1 MTGTLGAWGKK
12 VGDKCSPGE
21 TVADIQTD
29 KALMFFEAQDEFY
42 IAKFLVEV
50 GDEVDV
56 GAPIMVTVEDES
68 SVAAFADYV
77 LPTDAAPV
85 VAVKAVEVKPTP
97 PPAVAPIVPVVAP
110 KAAVVSAPV
119 VVPVSIA
126 LPVISVIKA
135 IQEVT
140 PAAVPSLTSAY
151 SVKWSSGIV
160 SKSAIA
166 GKLSKDQHAYILKY
180 GRSGQRAL

>member
-50 GDEVDV
+50 GDEVAV

-68 SVAAFADYV
+68 SIAAFADYV
-77 LPTDAAPV
+77 LPADASAAPAV
-85 VAVKAVEVKPTP
+85 VVEPVEAKPTP
-97 PPAVAPIVPVVAP
+97 PPAVTP

-119 VVPVSIA
+119 VIPVSIA
-126 LPVISVIKA
+126 PPVISVI
-135 IQEVT
+135 QT
-140 PAAVPSLTSAY
+140 PQAVPQATVPSLTSAY

>member
-1 MTGTLGAWGKK
+1 
-12 VGDKCSPGE
+12 
-21 TVADIQTD
+21 
-29 KALMFFEAQDEFY
+29 MFFEAQDEFY
-42 IAKFLVEV
+42 IAKFLVEE

-68 SVAAFADYV
+68 SIAAFADYV
-77 LPTDAAPV
+77 LPAGAAPA
-85 VAVKAVEVKPTP
+85 VAAKAIEAKPTP
-97 PPAVAPIVPVVAP
+97 PPAVAPITPAVAP

-126 LPVISVIKA
+126 PPVISA
-135 IQEVT
+135 IQPQVVT
-140 PAAVPSLTSAY
+140 QAVVPSLTSAY

-166 GKLSKDQHAYILKY
+166 GKLAKDQQAYILKY

>member
-50 GDEVDV
+50 GDEVAV

-68 SVAAFADYV
+68 SIAAFADYV
-77 LPTDAAPV
+77 LPADASAAPAV
-85 VAVKAVEVKPTP
+85 VVVPVEVKPTP
-97 PPAVAPIVPVVAP
+97 PPAVTPVVTP

-126 LPVISVIKA
+126 PPVISVI
-135 IQEVT
+135 QT
-140 PAAVPSLTSAY
+140 PQAVPQATVPSLTSAY

>member
-1 MTGTLGAWGKK
+1 LTGTLGAWGKK

-29 KALMFFEAQDEFY
+29 KALMFFEAQDEFF
-42 IAKFLVEV
+42 IAKLLVEV

-68 SVAAFADYV
+68 SIASFADYV
-77 LPTDAAPV
+77 LPAGVTPV
-85 VAVKAVEVKPTP
+85 VAEKAAEAKPTP
-97 PPAVAPIVPVVAP
+97 AIAPVVAP
-110 KAAVVSAPV
+110 KAAPVVSAPV
-119 VVPVSIA
+119 VVPVSISP
-126 LPVISVIKA
+126 PVIA
-135 IQEVT
+135 IQTPQVVT
-140 PAAVPSLTSAY
+140 QATVPSLASAY

-166 GKLSKDQHAYILKY
+166 GKLAKDQQAYILKY

>member
-1 MTGTLGAWGKK
+1 LTGTLGAWGKK

-50 GDEVDV
+50 GDEVAV

-68 SVAAFADYV
+68 SIAAFADYV
-77 LPTDAAPV
+77 LPADASAAPAV
-85 VAVKAVEVKPTP
+85 VVVPVEAKPTP
-97 PPAVAPIVPVVAP
+97 PPAVTPVVTP
-110 KAAVVSAPV
+110 KAVVVSAPV
-119 VVPVSIA
+119 VIA
-126 LPVISVIKA
+126 PPVISVI
-135 IQEVT
+135 QT
-140 PAAVPSLTSAY
+140 PQVVPPATVPSLTSAY

>member
-1 MTGTLGAWGKK
+1 LTGTLSAWGKK

-21 TVADIQTD
+21 TVADIMTD
-29 KALMFFEAQDEFY
+29 KALMYFEAQDEFY

-50 GDEVDV
+50 GDEVEV

-77 LPTDAAPV
+77 LIAGAAPV
-85 VAVKAVEVKPTP
+85 VAEKAVEAKSTP
-97 PPAVAPIVPVVAP
+97 PPAVAPVVAP
-110 KAAVVSAPV
+110 KAAPVVSAPV

-126 LPVISVIKA
+126 PPVIA
-135 IQEVT
+135 IQSPQVVT
-140 PAAVPSLTSAY
+140 QATVPSQTSAY
-151 SVKWSSGIV
+151 SVKWSSGVV

-166 GKLSKDQHAYILKY
+166 GKLAKDQQAYILKY

>member
-1 MTGTLGAWGKK
+1 LTGTLSAWGKK

-21 TVADIQTD
+21 TVADIMTD
-29 KALMFFEAQDEFY
+29 KALMYFEAQDEFY
-42 IAKFLVEV
+42 IAKFLAEV
-50 GDEVDV
+50 GDEVEV

-77 LPTDAAPV
+77 LTAGAAPV
-85 VAVKAVEVKPTP
+85 AEKAVEAIPTP
-97 PPAVAPIVPVVAP
+97 PPAVAPVVAP
-110 KAAVVSAPV
+110 KAAPVVSAPV

-126 LPVISVIKA
+126 PPVIA
-135 IQEVT
+135 IQTAQVVT
-140 PAAVPSLTSAY
+140 QVTVPSLTGAY
-151 SVKWSSGIV
+151 SVKWSSGVV

-166 GKLSKDQHAYILKY
+166 GKLAKDQQAYILKY